1 MAGPIHKEKN
11 GIPAKALKVFSTVV
25 ADDLAMLA
33 SLHDKEPVEEF
44 LQLLREDSFPDG
56 LGLKLISENGKRA
69 ADLMKQGLASLPQP
83 VDEAT
88 LDELAADYADI
99 YLNHGI
105 QASPQESVWIDE
117 ENLICQDTMFQVRAW
132 YENHGLAAA
141 DWRTRPDDHLVLEL
155 QFLAHLFA
163 ADPSEDV
170 LREAAQ
176 FMDEHLLRWLI
187 DFGTRVGQKATTTYF
202 AGVATLTSA
211 YCDELRELLV
221 NILHEPRPSREEIDE
236 RMAPTREREE
246 VEVAF
251 VPGMGP
257 AV

>member
-1 MAGPIHKEKN
+1 MAGPIHKSKKD
-11 GIPAKALKVFSTVV
+11 IPDKALRVFTRVV

-33 SLHDKEPVEEF
+33 SLHDREPEEAF
-44 LQLLREDSFPDG
+44 LQALREDGFPEG
-56 LGLKLISENGKRA
+56 LGLKLLSKNGGRA
-69 ADLMKQGLASLPQP
+69 VDLMKHSL
-83 VDEAT
+83 AT
-88 LDELAADYADI
+88 LPVPIDAATIDELAADYADI

-132 YENHGLAAA
+132 YESHGLAAP

-155 QFLAHLFA
+155 QFLIHLFE
-163 ADPSEDV
+163 SEPTKEV

-187 DFGTRVGQKATTTYF
+187 DFGQRVGQRCATSYF
-202 AGVATLTSA
+202 AGVATLSST
-211 YCDELRELLV
+211 YCDELRDLLA
-221 NILHEPRPSREEIDE
+221 NILNEPRPSREEIDE
-236 RMAPTREREE
+236 RMAPSREREE
-246 VEVAF
+246 VEVSF